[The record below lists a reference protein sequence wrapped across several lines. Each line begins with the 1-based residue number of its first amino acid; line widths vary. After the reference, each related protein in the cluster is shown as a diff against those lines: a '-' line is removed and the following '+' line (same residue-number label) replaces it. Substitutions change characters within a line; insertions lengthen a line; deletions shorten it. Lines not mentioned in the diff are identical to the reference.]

1 MDLTEVKYF
10 IESALLAAGRP
21 MNIDQIKDLFDD
33 NASPEKSDL
42 RKAIADLNEE
52 YANRGIEVK
61 EVASGFRM
69 QVKAGMA
76 ERLQKLWEERP
87 PRYSRALFETL
98 ALIAYRQPMTRGE
111 IEEVR
116 GVSVSGNIVR
126 TLLEREWIRV
136 VGHRDVPGRPAL
148 FGTTK
153 LFLDYF
159 GLKKLEDLPPLAD
172 LSDWESLR
180 VQLNLPEVEND
191 AVAVEGADITELAV
205 LRADDEP
212 GMPIDS
218 MPDGDEDIPVLRPEI
233 DAGAAAGNVSVDAQT
248 DDLPLLQP
256 DDSFEELAANA
267 WPDPASVDDR
277 TNDTLDAE
285 PDEDID
291 LSVSGA

>member
-76 ERLQKLWEERP
+76 DRLQKLWEERP

-116 GVSVSGNIVR
+116 GVSVPHKARFFRLSS
-126 TLLEREWIRV
+126 TL
-136 VGHRDVPGRPAL
+136 H
-148 FGTTK
+148 
-153 LFLDYF
+153 
-159 GLKKLEDLPPLAD
+159 
-172 LSDWESLR
+172 
-180 VQLNLPEVEND
+180 
-191 AVAVEGADITELAV
+191 
-205 LRADDEP
+205 
-212 GMPIDS
+212 
-218 MPDGDEDIPVLRPEI
+218 
-233 DAGAAAGNVSVDAQT
+233 
-248 DDLPLLQP
+248 
-256 DDSFEELAANA
+256 
-267 WPDPASVDDR
+267 
-277 TNDTLDAE
+277 
-285 PDEDID
+285 
-291 LSVSGA
+291 